1 MSEEPRIV
9 IRCREQSPERI
20 RQEFAGQRICRE
32 LLSLGREQQRR
43 VEPLVAELV
52 GARRDALSHGDL
64 ALLLGDLA
72 LLLGDL
78 ALLPRDQGESY
89 DERKRSNEADH
100 GPARTRGLLLL
111 LSRPCTLTGQFVAPG
126 FLLGIVSF
134 LLCLAFL

>member
-20 RQEFAGQRICRE
+20 RQEFAGQRLCRE

-52 GARRDALSHGDL
+52 GARRDALSHGDLALLLGDL

-111 LSRPCTLTGQFVAPG
+111 LSRPCTL
-126 FLLGIVSF
+126 
-134 LLCLAFL
+134 